1 MGVEEAEE
9 TEAEE
14 PNRGEVALIKEVIGA
29 EFQRVKPLE
38 VVVDLLSPTRRR
50 FRNLSTLFFFFHF
63 SFSRFQQRRRER
75 WFFIFL
81 SRHPL
86 FGFWGLV
93 DCLGWGLRFEFWP
106 GSGAWEFGIQ
116 AYGPM
121 FKPNYEMATESIYR
135 MGNKRKTFDNRK
147 LDIWQSL
154 NGS

>member
-86 FGFWGLV
+86 FGFWGVSGLFG
-93 DCLGWGLRFEFWP
+93 LGTAF
-106 GSGAWEFGIQ
+106 
-116 AYGPM
+116 
-121 FKPNYEMATESIYR
+121 
-135 MGNKRKTFDNRK
+135 
-147 LDIWQSL
+147 
-154 NGS
+154 